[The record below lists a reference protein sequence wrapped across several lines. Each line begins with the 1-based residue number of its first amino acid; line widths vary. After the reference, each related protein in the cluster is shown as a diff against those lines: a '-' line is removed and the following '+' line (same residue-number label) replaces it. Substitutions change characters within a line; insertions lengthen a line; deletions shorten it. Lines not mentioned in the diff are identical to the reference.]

1 MGANHLSAS
10 LKPDTSQS
18 LHILIAKEITYLF
31 HRKVG
36 KIKWNSNIG
45 GDEEEED
52 EYEDDEEEEDEY
64 EDEEEEEDEYEDEE
78 EY

>member
-36 KIKWNSNIG
+36 KIKWNSNTG
-45 GDEEEED
+45 GDDEEED

>member
-18 LHILIAKEITYLF
+18 MHILIAKEITYLF

-45 GDEEEED
+45 GS
-52 EYEDDEEEEDEY
+52 
-64 EDEEEEEDEYEDEE
+64 EEEEDEYEDEE

>member
-45 GDEEEED
+45 GSEEEED
-52 EYEDDEEEEDEY
+52 EYEDEDEEEEDEY
-64 EDEEEEEDEYEDEE
+64 EDEEEDEYEDEE
-78 EY
+78 KY

>member
-18 LHILIAKEITYLF
+18 MHILIAKEITYLF

-52 EYEDDEEEEDEY
+52 EYEDEEDEY
-64 EDEEEEEDEYEDEE
+64 EDEEEDEYEDDE

>member
-18 LHILIAKEITYLF
+18 MHILIAKEITYLF

-45 GDEEEED
+45 EEDEEED
-52 EYEDDEEEEDEY
+52 EYEDEEEEDEY